1 MSLAEDV
8 RAEIRLALRVT
19 GTSQVELSRR
29 LGLSTKHVSQ
39 VLTGR
44 AALSLELAEA
54 MLAAVGRQMAVR
66 THEIKR
72 PSGQKT

>member
-8 RAEIRLALRVT
+8 RAEIRTALADT
-19 GTSQVELSRR
+19 HTSQAELSRT

-54 MLAAVGRQMAVR
+54 MLAALGRQMTVRAREIKGAVR
-66 THEIKR
+66 K
-72 PSGQKT
+72 